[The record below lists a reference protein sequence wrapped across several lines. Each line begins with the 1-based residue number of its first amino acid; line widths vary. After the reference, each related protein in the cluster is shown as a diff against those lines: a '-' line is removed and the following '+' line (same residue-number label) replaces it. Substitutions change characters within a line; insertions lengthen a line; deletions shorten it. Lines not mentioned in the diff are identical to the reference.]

1 MRGNPG
7 RSPAPCHSAGTQPQT
22 THPVTAQSPSR
33 RPRTRSQPRHPA
45 ADHAPHPVTDRAPG
59 RSPAPGHGPRT
70 RPQRDART
78 LCGNCLHSQMP
89 DCSSSHCGVSNFSKK
104 SKLSSAKPKHPVA
117 AQAPV
122 APLPNAI
129 DAHLLCALDAP
140 LLGEPNAPLGLR
152 AEGPDARLGE
162 PEAPLCRMAEGP
174 EARLGEPKAPLGP
187 AARLGEPKAPLCRR
201 AEGPGARLGEPKAP
215 LCRRAEGPEAPLGE
229 PKALLDCLAEPRLA
243 RPRSDDVHRARQ
255 TSLPSPV
262 DVSRA
267 SPRPASLWVG
277 GWQLQSSVGWWLA
290 ATKLCGLVAG
300 SHQALWVG
308 AWQLQRS
315 VGGWLAAT
323 MLCGW
328 VVGSCKSLWEPILP
342 SKQHKTSQCQVKQ
355 QV

>member
-1 MRGNPG
+1 M
-7 RSPAPCHSAGTQPQT
+7 
-22 THPVTAQSPSR
+22 
-33 RPRTRSQPRHPA
+33 
-45 ADHAPHPVTDRAPG
+45 
-59 RSPAPGHGPRT
+59 
-70 RPQRDART
+70 
-78 LCGNCLHSQMP
+78 LY
-89 DCSSSHCGVSNFSKK
+89 
-104 SKLSSAKPKHPVA
+104 
-117 AQAPV
+117 
-122 APLPNAI
+122 
-129 DAHLLCALDAP
+129 ALDAP

-201 AEGPGARLGEPKAP
+201 AEGPEAR
-215 LCRRAEGPEAPLGE
+215 LGE

-255 TSLPSPV
+255 TALPSPV

-328 VVGSCKSLWEPILP
+328 VVGSCKSLWEPILQ
-342 SKQHKTSQCQVKQ
+342 SKQHKTSQCQVEQ